1 MSASPVALTDEQ
13 RRAHFS
19 EMGRA
24 AVEARRQRKAAV
36 ARVVEASR
44 KAQSLPPTV
53 TDVEV
58 LERVA
63 ALLEGG
69 AGDDRAA

>member
-36 ARVVEASR
+36 TRVVEASR
-44 KAQSLPPTV
+44 AAQGLPPTV
-53 TDVEV
+53 TDIEV
-58 LERVA
+58 LERIA
-63 ALLEGG
+63 ALFENGG
-69 AGDDRAA
+69 GDAAA

>member
-1 MSASPVALTDEQ
+1 VSAVLTDEQ

-24 AVEARRQRKAAV
+24 AVEARRRRKAAV
-36 ARVVEASR
+36 EQLVRTTRAS
-44 KAQSLPPTV
+44 QGLDETV
-53 TDVEV
+53 TDIEV

-63 ALLEGG
+63 TLIEAGG
-69 AGDDRAA
+69 PPDGEAA